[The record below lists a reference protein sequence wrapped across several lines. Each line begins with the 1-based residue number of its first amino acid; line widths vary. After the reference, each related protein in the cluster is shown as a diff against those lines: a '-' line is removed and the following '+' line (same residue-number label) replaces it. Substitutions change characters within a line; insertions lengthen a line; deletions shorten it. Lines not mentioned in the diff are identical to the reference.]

1 MFILPRTD
9 SSYGPISKRCV
20 DSKEME
26 NVEDGLVWAKEDE
39 EWEDEEESAWS
50 IRRSRV
56 TRLMKG

>member
-1 MFILPRTD
+1 M
-9 SSYGPISKRCV
+9 
-20 DSKEME
+20 
-26 NVEDGLVWAKEDE
+26 VWAKEDE